1 MKAFI
6 ILQRTQCNPKI
17 LSRRV
22 SQSVQLSARSP
33 TR

>member
-17 LSRRV
+17 LSRLV
-22 SQSVQLSARSP
+22 F
-33 TR
+33 